1 MSDIKHS
8 TTTQWNITCLH
19 HISLKFLT
27 KSELLDYSTILGDD
41 KHAFV
46 KNIKQYVSRK
56 YGCLKDELVCMVD
69 GKEVFD
75 DENLVKLYVE
85 CNSIRSDNRATT
97 EVNSVCGNVNNVSA
111 INSKIAATSV
121 NAENRKT
128 KNFGSIN
135 NFRAQNYEYS
145 DTFCNMKRKT
155 ASTLINKENANH
167 CERTTTTIHDNSENM
182 VNIVNRAGTMAEL
195 SDESNSAGPNN
206 FGSTEY
212 KNINDIMGNN
222 NYMNNSNNS
231 STTTLHHNHVHHNT
245 TNTNTT
251 LKMNVMTV
259 KKCFPISV
267 TCLNCTFTRLQ
278 NTHVLTFNV
287 SPSDS
292 IGHLKALIERETS
305 INRQTIQ
312 IMHNSA
318 PIQDDTNLLHHH
330 ILAPPDSDLQKITFN
345 MVGNLDQ
352 HRTTFNKVHT
362 VNLRFLRRRRRGRTT
377 AADKIDIEENEIKRE
392 EKLLYIP
399 NALSDAESVEA
410 ILYGIRK
417 MKALKKSY
425 RMELLLDHKVLDKDS
440 FIRKLDVFKF
450 DCNIFK
456 I

>member
-1 MSDIKHS
+1 
-8 TTTQWNITCLH
+8 
-19 HISLKFLT
+19 
-27 KSELLDYSTILGDD
+27 
-41 KHAFV
+41 
-46 KNIKQYVSRK
+46 
-56 YGCLKDELVCMVD
+56 
-69 GKEVFD
+69 
-75 DENLVKLYVE
+75 
-85 CNSIRSDNRATT
+85 
-97 EVNSVCGNVNNVSA
+97 
-111 INSKIAATSV
+111 
-121 NAENRKT
+121 
-128 KNFGSIN
+128 
-135 NFRAQNYEYS
+135 
-145 DTFCNMKRKT
+145 
-155 ASTLINKENANH
+155 
-167 CERTTTTIHDNSENM
+167 
-182 VNIVNRAGTMAEL
+182 
-195 SDESNSAGPNN
+195 
-206 FGSTEY
+206 
-212 KNINDIMGNN
+212 
-222 NYMNNSNNS
+222 
-231 STTTLHHNHVHHNT
+231 
-245 TNTNTT
+245 
-251 LKMNVMTV
+251 MTV
-259 KKCFPISV
+259 KQYSNSNISV
-267 TCLNCTFTRLQ
+267 TCLNCSFTRLQ

-318 PIQDDTNLLHHH
+318 PIKDDTNLLHHH
-330 ILAPPDSDLQKITFN
+330 ILAPPDSDLQKISFN

-362 VNLRFLRRRRRGRTT
+362 VNLRFLRRRHHGRTT